1 MPDFAA
7 EAPAIGIDGQ
17 LEPLRKL
24 IVQPDMEPSA
34 AVREIPDE
42 QAIGSRPGMWMV
54 AGMRT
59 RVRRSLRRS
68 SMPTVQLSR
77 LVLMLDTP

>member
-24 IVQPDMEPSA
+24 SVQPDMEPSA
-34 AVREIPDE
+34 AVREIPD
-42 QAIGSRPGMWMV
+42 
-54 AGMRT
+54 
-59 RVRRSLRRS
+59 
-68 SMPTVQLSR
+68 
-77 LVLMLDTP
+77 